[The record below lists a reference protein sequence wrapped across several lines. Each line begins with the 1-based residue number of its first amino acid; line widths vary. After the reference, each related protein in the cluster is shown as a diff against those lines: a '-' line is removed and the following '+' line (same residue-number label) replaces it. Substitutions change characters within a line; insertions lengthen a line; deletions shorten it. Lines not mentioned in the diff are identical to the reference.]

1 MTESIPF
8 SYLPQALGLRPGV
21 TAVIGSGGKTSLL
34 RTLADQLSAEGASVV
49 LATSTRIAPFDGM
62 PSCTGADPAELSRL
76 LGSARA
82 VCVGT
87 PAEQGKLAAPAV
99 PFCAL
104 ARDVDY
110 VLVEAD
116 GSRSLP
122 LKAHAAHEPVIPAEA
137 TLVAA
142 VTGAS
147 GFGQPVRAAA
157 HRPEIFCKL
166 AGCEAGA
173 PATPALVARALTAD
187 WLAGTLD
194 RAGDA
199 RLRVLVNQVDTPER
213 LEDTCELQRALHVP
227 VLAAS
232 LAQQRLWRIA

>member
-21 TAVIGSGGKTSLL
+21 TAVVGSGGKTSLL
-34 RTLADQLSAEGASVV
+34 RTLANQLSAEGASVV
-49 LATSTRIAPFDGM
+49 LATSTRIAPFDGV
-62 PSCTGADPAELSRL
+62 PTCTGADPAELSQL
-76 LGSARA
+76 LSGMRV

-87 PAEQGKLAAPAV
+87 PAEQGKLAAPAA
-99 PFCAL
+99 PFYAL
-104 ARDVDY
+104 ARDADY

-116 GSRSLP
+116 GSRNLP

-137 TLVAA
+137 SLAVA
-142 VTGAS
+142 VVGAS
-147 GFGQPVRAAA
+147 GFGCPVCTAV
-157 HRPEIFCKL
+157 HRPEIFCRL
-166 AGCEAGA
+166 TGCEPNAA
-173 PATPALVARALTAD
+173 ATPILVAKVLAAE

-194 RAGDA
+194 REGDV

-213 LEDTCELQRALHVP
+213 LQAASELQRALHVP